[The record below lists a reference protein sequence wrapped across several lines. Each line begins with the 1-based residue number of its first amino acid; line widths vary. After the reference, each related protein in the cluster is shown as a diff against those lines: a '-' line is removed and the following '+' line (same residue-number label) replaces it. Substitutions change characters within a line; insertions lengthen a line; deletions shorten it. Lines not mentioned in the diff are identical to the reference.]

1 MNLTVQSDYA
11 FRTLMFLT
19 VRSPKGSTVQ
29 ELSEHY
35 GISRG
40 HLMVLVHRLG
50 TRGFLE
56 NTRGRGGGIRLA
68 RPASEIR
75 LDEIVRA
82 TEPGFQM
89 VECFEPASNRCL
101 ITAPC
106 RLRGVLDEALDAW
119 LGVLKK
125 YSLSDLVEGNP
136 ALVNLLNSPGSA
148 QVEATPRRR
157 KRHPARAE
165 SRIDLATPRRRHGAK
180 L

>member
-11 FRTLMFLT
+11 FRTLMLLAA
-19 VRSPKGSTVQ
+19 RDPKGSTIQ
-29 ELSEHY
+29 EISEHY

-50 TRGFLE
+50 NLGFLE

-89 VECFEPASNRCL
+89 VECFAPHSSQCL
-101 ITAPC
+101 ITGSC
-106 RLRGVLDEALDAW
+106 RLHGILEEALEAW
-119 LGVLKK
+119 LAVLRK
-125 YSLSDLVEGNP
+125 YSLSDLVRGNP
-136 ALVNLLNSPGSA
+136 ALVHLLNSPGSTTGRGA
-148 QVEATPRRR
+148 
-157 KRHPARAE
+157 
-165 SRIDLATPRRRHGAK
+165 PRRRHAMRS
-180 L
+180 